1 LEQIVTYSGSQI
13 ALEDVLA
20 VLGVADARLLE
31 QTVDAVA
38 GGDAASALRALE
50 ECTEQGRDAGSFASD
65 LEVRARELLVV
76 QTLGELP
83 DELSLT
89 PEADAALRAQA
100 ERVEHATVVQLLELL
115 GEAMEG
121 VRAGADARTRLELAL
136 VKASKPALDG
146 SMRALLAR
154 IERLEGEAAN
164 NYVYERPPQAA
175 GMGSALADEAIAEHA
190 GHSQGTVP
198 VSGAELTDSAEA
210 QSSAPALAPA
220 DPAVTAPASTVATT
234 PAEASATAPAGM
246 SAPAMEAPSIAVE
259 DLPPVDSS
267 QAAVARDLA
276 SVSAVWPAVVELVRA
291 EHSLLGAVICE
302 ARPIAVDGD
311 DLTLAF
317 ALSAQFLKKKAEDPN
332 YRAAVS
338 EALGSI
344 AGGRWR
350 LSYELSDELPG
361 EDLPGSSEHSEEEW
375 VARFMQEFD
384 AQEVAEWGS
393 GDGAQ
398 DGPDGA
404 SEHAGGVQPVIS
416 NEKGA

>member
-1 LEQIVTYSGSQI
+1 
-13 ALEDVLA
+13 
-20 VLGVADARLLE
+20 
-31 QTVDAVA
+31 
-38 GGDAASALRALE
+38 
-50 ECTEQGRDAGSFASD
+50 
-65 LEVRARELLVV
+65 VV

-100 ERVEHATVVQLLELL
+100 GRVEHATVVRLLELL
-115 GEAMEG
+115 GEAMES

-164 NYVYERPPQAA
+164 NHVYERPPQAA
-175 GMGSALADEAIAEHA
+175 GMGSAVAAEAIVERPER
-190 GHSQGTVP
+190 SQST
-198 VSGAELTDSAEA
+198 TSAEVA
-210 QSSAPALAPA
+210 VPAPASAAAPALEETSEP
-220 DPAVTAPASTVATT
+220 V
-234 PAEASATAPAGM
+234 M
-246 SAPAMEAPSIAVE
+246 QAPSVAVKE
-259 DLPPVDSS
+259 PPSVDSS
-267 QAAVARDLA
+267 QAAVARDLE

-302 ARPIAVDGD
+302 AWPIAVDGD

-317 ALSAQFLKKKAEDPN
+317 ASSAQFLKKKAEDPN

-350 LSYELSDELPG
+350 LSYELSDELAG
-361 EDLPGSSEHSEEEW
+361 ADRPGSSEHSEEEW

-384 AQEVAEWGS
+384 AEEVAEWGS

-398 DGPDGA
+398 AGLDGA
-404 SEHAGGVQPVIS
+404 SEHEGGVGPVIS